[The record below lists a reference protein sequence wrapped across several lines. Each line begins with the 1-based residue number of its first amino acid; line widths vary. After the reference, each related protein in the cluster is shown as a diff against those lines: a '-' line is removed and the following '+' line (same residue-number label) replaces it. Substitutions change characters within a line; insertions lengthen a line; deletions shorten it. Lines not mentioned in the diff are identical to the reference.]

1 MDKLQAIK
9 NIINKTMIETQA
21 ELEKQEEGYL
31 KTFMQGQKTAYNF
44 LLLLIDTVEE
54 EFNKT
59 L

>member
-9 NIINKTMIETQA
+9 NIINKRMIETQA
-21 ELEKQEEGYL
+21 ELEKQEEGYT
-31 KTFMQGQKTAYNF
+31 KTFMQGQKTAYSF
-44 LLLLIDTVEE
+44 VLSLIDIIEE